1 MRKVLLIA
9 LIATLISTSIFAD
22 SFTGFGISG
31 VYEDPYNYFETGF
44 YTDYYFTFPVEGT
57 PLNVG
62 LGTRLDFTFSI
73 PFDTFSFAFMS
84 GLAFNANLTK
94 RFDLYIIMGPQVTII
109 TPGSGKEELMGVG
122 GGLTLGMTYYFN
134 DQKSIGTSLGT
145 VNYFSAI
152 LPDYGKPYFAYYGG
166 AFIGF
171 TVRFSTPS
179 YASLPSGYS
188 YIDYISI

>member
-94 RFDLYIIMGPQVTII
+94 RFDLYIIMGPQPTISMI
-109 TPGSGKEELMGVG
+109 RNQLEHRW
-122 GGLTLGMTYYFN
+122 
-134 DQKSIGTSLGT
+134 
-145 VNYFSAI
+145 A
-152 LPDYGKPYFAYYGG
+152 
-166 AFIGF
+166 
-171 TVRFSTPS
+171 R
-179 YASLPSGYS
+179 
-188 YIDYISI
+188 